1 MFIALVLVPI
11 VAFTDVG
18 GVTET
23 FNTIKQVDASHLD
36 MFKGT
41 TILGIISFLA
51 WGLGYFGQPH
61 IIVRFMAITSIKDLK
76 TSRRIGIGWM
86 TISIIGAMLT
96 GLVGI
101 AYYAKNNATL
111 QDPEMVFV
119 TFSNILF
126 HPYITGFLLSAILAS
141 IMSSISSQLLVI
153 SSAVTE
159 DFYKTFFRRNA
170 SDKELVFIGR
180 LSVLVVAMI
189 AVVLAYHP
197 SDTILTLVG
206 YAWAGFGSAF
216 DLPFY

>member
-1 MFIALVLVPI
+1 
-11 VAFTDVG
+11 
-18 GVTET
+18 
-23 FNTIKQVDASHLD
+23 
-36 MFKGT
+36 
-41 TILGIISFLA
+41 
-51 WGLGYFGQPH
+51 
-61 IIVRFMAITSIKDLK
+61 MAITSIKDLK

-197 SDTILTLVG
+197 SDTIFNTRRLCLGRIWFSIRTCHFIKFILEENEQMG
-206 YAWAGFGSAF
+206 RSCW
-216 DLPFY
+216 DDC

>member
-1 MFIALVLVPI
+1 
-11 VAFTDVG
+11 
-18 GVTET
+18 
-23 FNTIKQVDASHLD
+23 
-36 MFKGT
+36 
-41 TILGIISFLA
+41 
-51 WGLGYFGQPH
+51 
-61 IIVRFMAITSIKDLK
+61 
-76 TSRRIGIGWM
+76 M

-159 DFYKTFFRRNA
+159 DFYKTFFRRKA

-206 YAWAGFGSAF
+206 YAWAGFGSHS
-216 DLPFY
+216 DQQFY